1 MEASSNSDSPST
13 ETPLP
18 SKKSR
23 RLFRVFVF
31 GFCALLLLVL
41 LTPYALSLGYLRS
54 KVQTEFSSHLRG
66 KCEVTDVSF
75 SWLSGVSV
83 ENLRIENPPEFTT
96 ERPAVVM
103 KSMNADVSIM
113 SLLFGT
119 VLANAEITGL
129 EINVEQKADGTTNLQ
144 ELAEKSDAAPEQSK
158 PNKEARD
165 GGGKGAGN
173 IGFDFKLKDCAVTI
187 RREGEVLERLSN
199 FSLTALSTADSSNI
213 NIDAD
218 GKLLAG
224 DLKVNVLVDPTAD
237 ITDAKLI
244 THGLDLNSWRPL
256 IDAFLPD
263 QLTALTGK
271 VNGDITATMRGSDKV
286 ELTGELIID
295 NPRVAGP
302 IVQGMDLRSKQWK
315 ITPALGLGGKSASNI
330 DASKFVIDLEW
341 LHIMGRP
348 STAPGQVTLA
358 YDLDLAKLAEFG
370 GPIPEMLKG
379 SGSLLDGVISMP
391 SNDLPKDAAG
401 WVTALI
407 TNADLK
413 VKALDIGGFALRN
426 IDLNVNMKDGALT
439 IATTE
444 ATKLDGGALLI
455 GINVDL
461 NNLTTM
467 PVSASVKWQGGQLT
481 GGATQTLRYVMPLF
495 AGLDADAARVVGDVN
510 LELNVGG
517 PAMMQENDTLLGWL
531 DAWTGNGSLGLANTA
546 FAPSKQLE
554 GLLAPL
560 GPLTKNAVPVG
571 DKGRL
576 QIEGFKAPFS
586 FSKGVVTSTSS
597 EWSAAGQK
605 IGLSGTVGFDGK
617 MDYSMDFSSLLK
629 GHKDG
634 QKVLKALNGQLPPA
648 RLNGSIG
655 DPKLGL
661 PKLKNVAKSLVEQQG
676 KDLLK
681 KGLKSLFG
689 K

>member
-1 MEASSNSDSPST
+1 
-13 ETPLP
+13 
-18 SKKSR
+18 
-23 RLFRVFVF
+23 
-31 GFCALLLLVL
+31 
-41 LTPYALSLGYLRS
+41 
-54 KVQTEFSSHLRG
+54 
-66 KCEVTDVSF
+66 
-75 SWLSGVSV
+75 
-83 ENLRIENPPEFTT
+83 
-96 ERPAVVM
+96 
-103 KSMNADVSIM
+103 
-113 SLLFGT
+113 
-119 VLANAEITGL
+119 
-129 EINVEQKADGTTNLQ
+129 
-144 ELAEKSDAAPEQSK
+144 
-158 PNKEARD
+158 
-165 GGGKGAGN
+165 
-173 IGFDFKLKDCAVTI
+173 
-187 RREGEVLERLSN
+187 
-199 FSLTALSTADSSNI
+199 
-213 NIDAD
+213 
-218 GKLLAG
+218 
-224 DLKVNVLVDPTAD
+224 
-237 ITDAKLI
+237 
-244 THGLDLNSWRPL
+244 
-256 IDAFLPD
+256 
-263 QLTALTGK
+263 
-271 VNGDITATMRGSDKV
+271 
-286 ELTGELIID
+286 
-295 NPRVAGP
+295 
-302 IVQGMDLRSKQWK
+302 
-315 ITPALGLGGKSASNI
+315 
-330 DASKFVIDLEW
+330 
-341 LHIMGRP
+341 
-348 STAPGQVTLA
+348 
-358 YDLDLAKLAEFG
+358 
-370 GPIPEMLKG
+370 MLKG

-560 GPLTKNAVPVG
+560 GPLTKNAIPVG

-648 RLNGSIG
+648 RLNGSID